1 MPEIDVTPIPV
12 LQIARIALNVA
23 DLERACAFYTDAL
36 GFRRLA
42 GPAGGLPSQTAILA
56 LGAQEIELR
65 LSAGRP
71 YPQPRAAND
80 PWFQHF
86 AIAVCDMSAAYQRL
100 SRYAQQ
106 PISLGGPQ
114 LLPPS
119 TGSVTAYKFRD
130 PEGHPL
136 ELSYIPGSAWLAKAA
151 DRRRDPCL
159 GIDHSALAAADLTAS
174 AAFYTDILG
183 FSPAGR
189 GLNQGAEQDRL
200 DGLAQARV
208 DILSLKTAEGG
219 PHIELLHY
227 RSPMPS
233 SAPRLTAPEDIAAT
247 RIVLR
252 AANAADV
259 IAKMAATDMSR
270 SAPGKTQGPRALFK
284 DPDGHWLEIFDQ
296 G

>member
-1 MPEIDVTPIPV
+1 MPEIDVTPAPV

-23 DLERACAFYTDAL
+23 DLDGACAFYIEAL

-42 GPAGGLPSQTAILA
+42 DPSTQAVILA

-65 LSAGRP
+65 QSTGRP
-71 YPQPRAAND
+71 YPQPCAAND

-86 AIAVCDMSAAYQRL
+86 AIAVCDMSAAYRRL

-106 PISLGGPQ
+106 PISTGGPQ

-136 ELSYIPGSAWLAKAA
+136 ELSYIPGSAWLAQANA
-151 DRRRDPCL
+151 GRDPCL
-159 GIDHSALAAADLTAS
+159 GIDHSALAVGDLGVS

-183 FSPAGR
+183 FSLAGR
-189 GLNQGAEQDRL
+189 GLNEGAEQDRL
-200 DGLAQARV
+200 DGLEQARV
-208 DILSLKTAEGG
+208 DILSLDTAEAG
-219 PHIELLHY
+219 PHVELLHY
-227 RSPMPS
+227 RSPPA
-233 SAPRLTAPEDIAAT
+233 SASARHTALEDIAAT
-247 RIVLR
+247 RLILR

-259 IAKMAATDMSR
+259 FARLGAADARWSVH
-270 SAPGKTQGPRALFK
+270 GKAQGPVGSVQ
-284 DPDGHWLEIFDQ
+284 DPDGHWLEIFDDR
-296 G
+296 